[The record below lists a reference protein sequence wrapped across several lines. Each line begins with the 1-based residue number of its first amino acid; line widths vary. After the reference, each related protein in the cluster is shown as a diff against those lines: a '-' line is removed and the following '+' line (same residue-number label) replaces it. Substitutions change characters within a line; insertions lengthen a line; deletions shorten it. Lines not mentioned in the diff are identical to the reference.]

1 MKGIYSLTLAG
12 AFIATAGVV
21 FFQKLG
27 SEKTALS
34 SGSSS
39 SGSAYQQNSRS
50 PAIRSSKSSPFNN
63 KTVLTEESNIT
74 EVRRL
79 IIKRSKLKRLSDYL
93 LKNPSEINS
102 LTAEQAAELVVAF
115 ANDLLLKLPGL
126 TSIDK
131 DVAQELANYEGI
143 WLNLEGLTSIGEDV
157 AYELAKYKGR
167 LNLAGVTSIDQDVAR
182 ELAKHEGKW
191 LKLSGLTSIDEG
203 VAYELAKWGE
213 TGAQLYLS
221 GLTSIDKGVAYELAK
236 YDGSIILGLSSID
249 NDVAEGLAKKEGGQL
264 HLWDLVSI
272 DKDVAQALAK
282 FQGYNLTF
290 LGLTS
295 VDKDVLE
302 ILKSNPSIRLP
313 KKYRD

>member
-157 AYELAKYKGR
+157 AYELAKYEGRLIDLSGLTSIGEDVAYQLAKYKGR

-264 HLWDLVSI
+264 HLWDV
-272 DKDVAQALAK
+272 V
-282 FQGYNLTF
+282 
-290 LGLTS
+290 
-295 VDKDVLE
+295 
-302 ILKSNPSIRLP
+302 
-313 KKYRD
+313 